1 MKDEDIAS
9 LDAIIEEPN
18 LPEAEIN
25 IDPPADRE
33 PQARDDTGKFK
44 GKEQEA
50 PKAVD
55 EPTKIEAPKV
65 EPPKQEQR
73 TIPLAAHLE
82 ERKAFKSEL
91 DALKAELA
99 ALKNPPKQ
107 PVPAPEFQE
116 DPRGYID
123 HKVLSALEQTKQQVD
138 EVKNLATQSNQ
149 TAEEMRFSQQL
160 VAAEQQFVAQTPDYM
175 DALAHIRQ
183 IRMKQLQVFDPN
195 ITEAQMRDQIIREEL
210 GLAKQ
215 MAMQGRNPA
224 QVAYEIAKAY
234 GHVPKAQ
241 QQQQAP
247 VDLPKV
253 AGPKQLPPDQ
263 TLGSGSGQAVED
275 TSGEADEFD
284 KAFGELFG
292 KRRRA

>member
-1 MKDEDIAS
+1 MKLDDIAS
-9 LDAIIEEPN
+9 LDTIIEEPT

-25 IDPPADRE
+25 IEPPADKE
-33 PQARDDTGKFK
+33 PQARADDGKFK

-50 PKAVD
+50 PKAAD
-55 EPTKIEAPKV
+55 EPAKAEPAKVEAPKQ
-65 EPPKQEQR
+65 EPR

-91 DALKAELA
+91 DALRAEVA

-107 PVPAPEFQE
+107 PAPPPEFQE

-123 HKVLSALEQTKQQVD
+123 HKVLDALQQTKQQVE
-138 EVKNLATQSNQ
+138 EVKNIATQSHQ
-149 TAEEMRFSQQL
+149 SAEDLRFTQSL
-160 VAAEQQFVAQTPDYM
+160 LAAEQQFIAQTPDYM
-175 DALAHIRQ
+175 EALAHLRQ
-183 IRMKQLQVFDPN
+183 IRAKQLQIFHPG
-195 ITEAQMRDQIIREEL
+195 ITEDQIRHTIISEEM

-215 MAMQGRNPA
+215 VAQQGRNPA
-224 QVAYEIAKAY
+224 QMAYQIAEAHGYQKKA
-234 GHVPKAQ
+234 AQ
-241 QQQQAP
+241 QAAA

-263 TLGSGSGQAVED
+263 TLGSGSSGAVED
-275 TSGEADEFD
+275 TGGEADEFD

>member
-1 MKDEDIAS
+1 MNVEDIAS
-9 LDAIIEEPN
+9 LDTIVEEPN
-18 LPEAEIN
+18 LPEAEVN
-25 IDPPADRE
+25 IEAPADKE
-33 PQARDDTGKFK
+33 PQARDEVGKFK
-44 GKEQEA
+44 GKEEA
-50 PKAVD
+50 PKAAD
-55 EPTKIEAPKV
+55 EPPKEAKV
-65 EPPKQEQR
+65 EPKQEPK
-73 TIPLAAHLE
+73 TIPLASHLE
-82 ERKAFKSEL
+82 ERRAFKSEL
-91 DALKAELA
+91 DALRAEVA
-99 ALKNPPKQ
+99 ALRNPPKQ
-107 PVPAPEFQE
+107 PAPTPEFQE

-123 HKVLSALEQTKQQVD
+123 HKVLSALEQTKQQVE
-138 EVKNLATQSNQ
+138 EVKSLATQSNQ
-149 TAEEMRFSQQL
+149 TAEEMRFSQHL
-160 VAAEQQFVAQTPDYM
+160 IAAEQQFVAQTPDYM

-195 ITEAQMRDQIIREEL
+195 ITEAQMREQIIREEL

-215 MAMQGRNPA
+215 VAMQGRNPA

-241 QQQQAP
+241 QQQAP

-263 TLGSGSGQAVED
+263 TLGSGSSPVED
-275 TSGEADEFD
+275 TGGESDEFD

>member
-1 MKDEDIAS
+1 MNVEDIAS
-9 LDAIIEEPN
+9 LDTIVEEPN

-25 IDPPADRE
+25 IEAPADKE
-33 PQARDDTGKFK
+33 PQARDEVGKFK
-44 GKEQEA
+44 GKDEA
-50 PKAVD
+50 PKIGD
-55 EPTKIEAPKV
+55 EPAKADPTKIEKT
-65 EPPKQEQR
+65 EPKQEPK
-73 TIPLAAHLE
+73 TIPLAAYLE
-82 ERKAFKSEL
+82 DKTKWSQKFETMER
-91 DALKAELA
+91 ELA
-99 ALKNPPKQ
+99 ALRNPPKQ
-107 PVPAPEFQE
+107 PAAAPEFQE

-149 TAEEMRFSQQL
+149 TAEEMRFTQHL

-195 ITEAQMRDQIIREEL
+195 ITEAQMREQIIREEL

-215 MAMQGRNPA
+215 VAMQGRNPA

-234 GHVPKAQ
+234 GHVPKA
-241 QQQQAP
+241 QQQAP

-263 TLGSGSGQAVED
+263 TLGSGSGQAVEES
-275 TSGEADEFD
+275 SGEADEFD